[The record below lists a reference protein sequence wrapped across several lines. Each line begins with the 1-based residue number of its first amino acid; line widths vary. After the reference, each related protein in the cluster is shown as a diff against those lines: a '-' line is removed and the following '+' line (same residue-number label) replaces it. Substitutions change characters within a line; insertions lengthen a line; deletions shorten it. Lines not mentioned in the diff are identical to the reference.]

1 MKNASVIIVA
11 GGSGKRMGRPKQML
25 PINGKPVLERS
36 IEAFLKIP
44 QVGQIV
50 VVTGEDIFKKISKH
64 YKNLT
69 HALAGE
75 TRLQSVINGVNALNP
90 KFELVAVHDGAR
102 PLVSPK
108 DIKAGLASAAK
119 NKAAVLAVPVKDT
132 IKKVSGG
139 KITETLDRSVL
150 YAAQTPQCY
159 RAEILKKALNK
170 YGDLKDATDESQL
183 VEKLGVKVAVVVS
196 DYKNIKITTPE
207 DIVIAEAL
215 CKKEQKRK

>member
-44 QVGQIV
+44 QVGQII

-69 HALAGE
+69 HALAGG

-159 RAEILKKALNK
+159 RADTLKKALTK
-170 YGDLKDATDESQL
+170 YGSLKDATDESQL

-207 DIVIAEAL
+207 DLIIAEAL

>member
-196 DYKNIKITTPE
+196 DYKNIKITTPG
-207 DIVIAEAL
+207 DIIIAEAL

>member
-44 QVGQIV
+44 QVGQII

-69 HALAGE
+69 HALPGD

-90 KFELVAVHDGAR
+90 KFELAAVHDGAR

-159 RAEILKKALNK
+159 RADTLKKALTK
-170 YGDLKDATDESQL
+170 YGSLKDATDESQL

-207 DIVIAEAL
+207 DLIIAEAL

>member
-159 RAEILKKALNK
+159 RAEILKKALKK

-207 DIVIAEAL
+207 DIIIAEAL

>member
-139 KITETLDRSVL
+139 KVTETLDRSAL

-159 RAEILKKALNK
+159 RADTLKKALVK
-170 YGDLKDATDESQL
+170 YGALKDATDESQL

-207 DIVIAEAL
+207 DLIIAEAL

>member
-36 IEAFLKIP
+36 IEAFLKIS

-64 YKNLT
+64 YKSLT
-69 HALAGE
+69 HALPGG

-102 PLVSPK
+102 PLVNPK

-132 IKKVSGG
+132 IKTVSGG
-139 KITETLDRSVL
+139 KITQTLDRSVL

-159 RAEILKKALNK
+159 RAEVLKKALTK
-170 YGDLKDATDESQL
+170 YGKLKDATDESQL
-183 VEKLGVKVAVVVS
+183 VEKLGIKVAVVIS

-207 DIVIAEAL
+207 DIIIAEAL

>member
-50 VVTGEDIFKKISKH
+50 VVTGEDIFEKISKH

-207 DIVIAEAL
+207 DIIIAEAL